1 MRSLGA
7 GARGQEKHP
16 LSVLLFPQATRS
28 QPPLTY
34 TGPHPPPSA
43 AVPPGPAVGSGSW
56 EVEAGAGAPCPPEAP
71 SWVALD
77 LGVPLRRD
85 RRGIE
90 GMLRGRAC
98 KARTEGGGVQ
108 EDTYL

>member
-1 MRSLGA
+1 MSYSSL
-7 GARGQEKHP
+7 R
-16 LSVLLFPQATRS
+16 
-28 QPPLTY
+28 PPGLNPPPPTY

-43 AVPPGPAVGSGSW
+43 AVPPGPAVGRGSW
-56 EVEAGAGAPCPPEAP
+56 EVEAGVGAPCPPEAP

-98 KARTEGGGVQ
+98 KARTERGGVQ